1 MSGVPDTL
9 AALSLAV
16 LAIGAGL
23 GLVSRLILRRRSSMS
38 LAGTILA
45 GILGSVVGA
54 VIAQVVTGNPGDP
67 RIGAVLLFS
76 VIGTVTVLLLAER
89 FVGRSTPTALELI
102 HAGESFHVEFKS
114 TARHNLRSGQRDDR
128 IEAAIAK
135 TVVGFLNASGGT
147 LLIGVDDK
155 GSVLGLDDD
164 LAHLKEPT
172 LDQYE
177 LWLHDY
183 LTRVL
188 GGSRRCPAPGHL
200 PDPRGK
206 GGVPRRCIAI
216 TPPGLHAPKEGRRDP
231 VLRTLRELDAH
242 PGRGRRDRLRR
253 RPLPPTTLEALQ
265 PALRIVRPAQAAGV
279 RGRRRPCPRA
289 AHRAWCGAA
298 QAHGRG
304 TPARRA
310 GGWRT
315 GTPRTGEAPRGDRP
329 ARLAQGARQRSRG
342 LAGPRAP
349 RRSHRRT

>member
-23 GLVSRLILRRRSSMS
+23 GLVSRLILPRRSSMS

-172 LDQYE
+172 LDRYA
-177 LWLHDY
+177 LRLHDY

-188 GGSRRCPAPGHL
+188 GGSRRCPGQPGSPSRHSREGWCAASMHRDH
-200 PDPRGK
+200 PARSSCARTK
-206 GGVPRRCIAI
+206 GAEIQFYARFGNS
-216 TPPGLHAPKEGRRDP
+216 T
-231 VLRTLRELDAH
+231 RTLGVADAIDYPVDH
-242 PGRGRRDRLRR
+242 F
-253 RPLPPTTLEALQ
+253 
-265 PALRIVRPAQAAGV
+265 
-279 RGRRRPCPRA
+279 
-289 AHRAWCGAA
+289 
-298 QAHGRG
+298 
-304 TPARRA
+304 
-310 GGWRT
+310 
-315 GTPRTGEAPRGDRP
+315 
-329 ARLAQGARQRSRG
+329 
-342 LAGPRAP
+342 
-349 RRSHRRT
+349 HRRHWRPSSRR